1 LENSEF
7 FYNETGIALKVG
19 ATLIGNVLAQDSHP
33 KDLLMI
39 KYSGLSN
46 LRKAVTTFIHE
57 SNPYANLI
65 PGTAPGQLTESQFN
79 NNSQIPFNM
88 VVSQWCDEDESQIS
102 IGTRDIEVSGLRW
115 MGVQS
120 ETPKPYENYST
131 TNFADW
137 NQDAVKR
144 LQSLNLSRKIKEL
157 LNCINILRE

>member
-1 LENSEF
+1 M
-7 FYNETGIALKVG
+7 
-19 ATLIGNVLAQDSHP
+19 GNVLAQDSHP
-33 KDLLMI
+33 QDLLMI

-88 VVSQWCDEDESQIS
+88 VVSQWCEEDESQIS
-102 IGTRDIEVSGLRW
+102 LGTRDIEISRLPQIEF
-115 MGVQS
+115 QS
-120 ETPKPYENYST
+120 QTSEVYENYSA

-157 LNCINILRE
+157 LNCINILSE

>member
-1 LENSEF
+1 
-7 FYNETGIALKVG
+7 
-19 ATLIGNVLAQDSHP
+19 
-33 KDLLMI
+33 
-39 KYSGLSN
+39 

-102 IGTRDIEVSGLRW
+102 LGTRDIKISRLPQI
-115 MGVQS
+115 GVQS
-120 ETPKPYENYST
+120 QTSEVYENYSA

-144 LQSLNLSRKIKEL
+144 LQKLNLSRKIKEL
-157 LNCINILRE
+157 LNCINILSE